1 MEHLVPVVAGVLQEL
16 VVLLVAELLVAELL
30 VVAAQVAAGVLVAQV
45 AVVVRAMGLC
55 PAGRGTEERA
65 PGPPANLNTSA
76 TCFCPVAIS
85 ARRIIWRKTINLFS
99 ALLEFI
105 DL

>member
-16 VVLLVAELLVAELL
+16 VVLLVAELL

-65 PGPPANLNTSA
+65 PGPLQIQTLLQRAFA
-76 TCFCPVAIS
+76 Q
-85 ARRIIWRKTINLFS
+85 WRFL
-99 ALLEFI
+99 
-105 DL
+105 